1 MNFLKAVLV
10 SLGFLISFGIRCNV
24 GVALV
29 TILKNSTGSPAEPTW
44 SPQTIGY
51 VDSAFFWGYVVTQV
65 PGGLLASQIPANRV
79 FGIAI
84 LLSSCLNLL
93 LPTVMSTSPLLVI
106 TLRVLQVRKG

>member
-1 MNFLKAVLV
+1 MNSLKAVLA

-29 TILKNSTGSPAEPTW
+29 KIKNSTGSPAEVNW

-65 PGGLLASQIPANRV
+65 PGGFLALHVPANRV
-79 FGIAI
+79 FGVAI

-93 LPTVMSTSPLLVI
+93 LPTVMSTRPLLVI
-106 TLRVLQVRKG
+106 ILRVLQVRKC